1 MTAIFRAYQDG
12 VASSISKCPYIRPR
26 SSRVVPG
33 SCCTSTK
40 ARSFMPARRAQA
52 LLGDHRRLAG
62 EQRLSVMTSP
72 RAVQAIGQTLA
83 VPVLGGLHH
92 QYVRARV
99 SDRDTSP
106 CVD

>member
-1 MTAIFRAYQDG
+1 
-12 VASSISKCPYIRPR
+12 VLYI
-26 SSRVVPG
+26 
-33 SCCTSTK
+33 K
-40 ARSFMPARRAQA
+40 ARSFTPARRAQA

-92 QYVRARV
+92 QYVRARCL
-99 SDRDTSP
+99 RDAPAEWTRQYVMLDLSI
-106 CVD
+106 